1 MKQVIQQQ
9 KIDKRS
15 RRTSAGSGGGP
26 LAHRGAQRTS
36 RRGGSPQTR
45 GKQQFERSATTS
57 LSRQQIRRPGS
68 RNDHGRS
75 GNGGARGTTSSRGPA
90 GGIGSLFR
98 RISLP
103 DLGGLTAA
111 PNGLGSAL
119 GRLVDQQTNL
129 GNLPLLVAAFC
140 ALFVLNTMMDSPGG
154 IARYALPAPKL
165 VLPVSESSR
174 VLWNSMEPAQNYDV
188 IGESI
193 TVDPTRFSRLEVQA
207 YTLVAGDT
215 LSGIANRFDLRMDT
229 LVSFNQIQ
237 DVRRLQV
244 GTTFRIPNR
253 DGLLHK
259 VQRGDSVSGI
269 AAEYGSSVN
278 ALLDAND
285 MASSTIAVGDVLFV
299 PEAKMN
305 QTELKLILGEL
316 FVYPVR
322 GRFTSGFG
330 MRNDPFTGQR
340 RFHNGIDL
348 AGPIGTPIGAAMPG
362 TVAHIETQIGNYGK
376 FVILRHDGGFQ
387 TLYAHLDDFSV
398 RKGQY
403 VSQGQTVG
411 IMGNTGRSTGPHLHF
426 SIIRNGSFVDP
437 LGFLH

>member
-1 MKQVIQQQ
+1 M
-9 KIDKRS
+9 
-15 RRTSAGSGGGP
+15 
-26 LAHRGAQRTS
+26 
-36 RRGGSPQTR
+36 
-45 GKQQFERSATTS
+45 
-57 LSRQQIRRPGS
+57 
-68 RNDHGRS
+68 
-75 GNGGARGTTSSRGPA
+75 
-90 GGIGSLFR
+90 
-98 RISLP
+98 SLP
-103 DLGGLTAA
+103 DLGKLTAA

-140 ALFVLNTMMDSPGG
+140 AVFVLNTMMDSTGG
-154 IARYALPAPKL
+154 IARYALPAPDF
-165 VLPVSESSR
+165 VMPVSESSR
-174 VLWNSMEPAQNYDV
+174 VLWDSIEPAQEYDV

-193 TVDPTRFSRLEVQA
+193 TVDPTRFSRLEVQE

-259 VQRGDSVSGI
+259 VQRGDNLSGI

-278 ALLDAND
+278 AILDAND

-299 PEAKMN
+299 PGAKMN

-330 MRNDPFTGQR
+330 MRDDPFTGQR

-348 AGPIGTPIGAAMPG
+348 AGPIGTPVGAAMPG
-362 TVAHIETQIGNYGK
+362 TVAHIESQIGNYGK
-376 FVILRHDGGFQ
+376 FVILRHEGGFQ
-387 TLYAHLDDFSV
+387 TLYAHLDGFSV

-411 IMGNTGRSTGPHLHF
+411 VMGNTGRSTGPHLHF